1 MAMSAMVWAIA
12 ISSVLVVCA
21 GGLAYLLVRRRSRG
35 RQHVTAAKHEMHLP
49 VRGIPVEGIGVGDA
63 VKRVTDAFRIK
74 PCNGC
79 ERRRTVLNRWVIK
92 GKARPSD
99 GTPATR

>member
-1 MAMSAMVWAIA
+1 VPMSAAEWAIG
-12 ISSVLVVCA
+12 ISSAFVVCA
-21 GGLAYLLVRRRSRG
+21 GGLAYVLVRWRSRRG
-35 RQHVTAAKHEMHLP
+35 QSITAAKREVHLP
-49 VRGIPVEGIGVGDA
+49 VRGLPEEGIGVGDA

-79 ERRRTVLNRWVIK
+79 ERRRNVLNRWVIK

-99 GTPATR
+99 GNPATR

>member
-1 MAMSAMVWAIA
+1 MSAGDWAIA
-12 ISSVLVVCA
+12 ICGVFVVV
-21 GGLAYLLVRRRSRG
+21 GLAYVFLHRG
-35 RQHVTAAKHEMHLP
+35 PRGGTRPTAAKHEMHLP
-49 VRGIPVEGIGVGDA
+49 VPGIPPEGIGVGDA

-79 ERRRTVLNRWVIK
+79 ERRRTALNHWIIK
-92 GKARPSD
+92 GKARTSD